1 MWSLPP
7 SDSVLHFLSLVA
19 LAAQAMT
26 AALAAGRRSMDWLGV
41 CFLGC
46 ITALGGGTLRDLFLG
61 HYPLAWV
68 QNPFY
73 LALTGAAAFIT
84 ILLARLV
91 HRLATAFIVLDAI
104 GLVVFTMTGCDVA
117 WQMDASLPIVIV
129 SGMVTGCAGG
139 VLRDV
144 LCNDVPLLF
153 RSELYASVSVVTGLF
168 YATAFGLNL
177 NPGLWTLLTF
187 VLGVSFRLLAVRYKW
202 EMPKFVFTDERQGPS
217 G

>member
-1 MWSLPP
+1 MWNLPP
-7 SDSVLHFLSLVA
+7 TDSVLHFLSLVA
-19 LAAQAMT
+19 VAAQGMT

-68 QNPFY
+68 QNPVY
-73 LALTGAAAFIT
+73 LALAGGAAFLT
-84 ILLARLV
+84 ILFARLV
-91 HRLATAFIVLDAI
+91 HRLKLAFIVLDAI
-104 GLVVFTMTGCDVA
+104 GLVVFTMTGCDIA
-117 WQMDASLPIVIV
+117 WQMDATLPIVIV

-153 RSELYASVSVVTGLF
+153 RAELYASVSIVTGLL
-168 YATAFGLNL
+168 YIGGIKFGLS
-177 NPGLWTLLTF
+177 PDVVIAAA
-187 VLGVSFRLLAVRYKW
+187 VLFGFAFRLLAIRLKW
-202 EMPKFVFTDERQGPS
+202 EMPKFVFARDEH
-217 G
+217 